1 MKRILSS
8 MLIFMSA
15 IGLSGCWGGNN
26 WHQKLTVTVAT
37 PQGDVSGSAV
47 TAVSLQFPGDTILA
61 PGYAYQGG
69 YSGEAVAVKVA
80 PGKYLFALL
89 DERLTTLAIK
99 VFVSA
104 KAGASPMKQDANAV
118 EAVRERR
125 ALPPADYPLLVT
137 FTDINDPKSVK
148 EVKPAMLA
156 DIFGT
161 GYSLKSVTLEITDE
175 AKIKGQAARILPW
188 LKDMVGTNLDGSNTS
203 NNPGGLWANIGDG
216 NFRTEK

>member
-1 MKRILSS
+1 M
-8 MLIFMSA
+8 
-15 IGLSGCWGGNN
+15 GLTGCWGGNS

-61 PGYAYQGG
+61 PGAAYQGG
-69 YSGEAVAVKVA
+69 YSGEAVAVEVA

-104 KAGASPMKQDANAV
+104 KAAASPLKQDAKAV

-125 ALPPADYPLLVT
+125 ELPPADYPLLVT
-137 FTDINDPKSVK
+137 FTDISDPKSVK
-148 EVKPAMLA
+148 QVKPGMLA
-156 DIFGT
+156 DIFGV
-161 GYSLKSVTLEITDE
+161 GHSLKSITLEITDE
-175 AKIKGQAARILPW
+175 AKTKGQATRILPW
-188 LKDMVGTNLDGSNTS
+188 LNDEASIGLFWKSLLASGFQPNGSTEVKRLFVGD
-203 NNPGGLWANIGDG
+203 
-216 NFRTEK
+216 